1 MEETLLRVKNLSTHF
16 YTPRGIVK
24 AVDNISFQ
32 VRRGQVLGLVGESG
46 CGKSVTSLSLL
57 RLVSSPGRI
66 VGGEICLNNNN
77 LLQLSKEEMRRV
89 RGKEMAM
96 IFQDPMTSFNPVRS
110 IGRQFIETILAH
122 WDVTKDE
129 AWHKAV
135 EMLTKVGLPAPE
147 KVMRQY
153 PFQLSGGMRQRAMI
167 AIALALNPKILIAD
181 EPTTALDVTIQAQIL
196 NEMRR
201 LKDELGTGILL
212 ITHDLGVIAQLAD
225 KVAVMYAGSIV
236 EYGSVSNVFENPAHP
251 YTRALL
257 DSIPRLDKDEGIL
270 KSIKGQPPSLL
281 NLKEQCPFL
290 SRCGRASNLCLRK
303 NPLLMAITSDHWA
316 ACNYP
321 LVTNIPAEEVS
332 YRELAC
338 TN

>member
-1 MEETLLRVKNLSTHF
+1 MEEAALRVKNLSTHF

-24 AVDNISFQ
+24 AVNGISFQ
-32 VRRGQVLGLVGESG
+32 VKRGQVLGLVGESG
-46 CGKSVTSLSLL
+46 CGKSITSLSIL
-57 RLVSSPGRI
+57 RLVPTPGKI
-66 VGGEICLNNNN
+66 VGGVIYLNGKN
-77 LLQLSKEEMRRV
+77 LLQLPKEEMRRV

-122 WDVTKDE
+122 MDITKEE
-129 AWHKAV
+129 AWNRAV
-135 EMLTKVGLPAPE
+135 EMLAKVGLPAPE

-167 AIALALNPKILIAD
+167 AIALALNPKVLIAD

-196 NEMRR
+196 AEMRR
-201 LKDELGTGILL
+201 LKDEFGTGILL

-225 KVAVMYAGSIV
+225 EVAVMYAGSIM
-236 EYGSVSNVFENPAHP
+236 EYGSITTVFETPAHP

-257 DSIPRLDKDEGIL
+257 NSIPRLDRDEGTL
-270 KSIKGQPPSLL
+270 KPVKGQPPSLL

-290 SRCGRASNLCLRK
+290 PRCDRAGKLCSTK
-303 NPLLMAITSDHWA
+303 KPLLTAITPAHRV

-321 LVTNIPAEEVS
+321 LSTVIQEEEVS